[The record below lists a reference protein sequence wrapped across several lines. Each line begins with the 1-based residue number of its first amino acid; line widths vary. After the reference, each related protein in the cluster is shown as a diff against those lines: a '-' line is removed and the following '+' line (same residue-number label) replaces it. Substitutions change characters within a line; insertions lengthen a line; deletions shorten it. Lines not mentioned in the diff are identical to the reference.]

1 MTRERSLLRGCPKDY
16 LGRDIEAGIV
26 RTAVQAE
33 GTIGVS
39 PRKEPGA
46 P

>member
-1 MTRERSLLRGCPKDY
+1 MAKERSLLSGCPEDC

-33 GTIGVS
+33 GTIGVP